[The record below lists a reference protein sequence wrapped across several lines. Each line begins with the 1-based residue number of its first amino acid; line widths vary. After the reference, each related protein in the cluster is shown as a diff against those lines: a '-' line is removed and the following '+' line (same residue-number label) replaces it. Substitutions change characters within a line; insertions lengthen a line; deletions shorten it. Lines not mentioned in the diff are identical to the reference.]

1 MLRFRLGLLVAVALI
16 VALAASGWATL
27 ALFERLQRQEAEAVL
42 QRELARAERLLREGA
57 IGASFIDPGV
67 GPLRLQ
73 FVANDG
79 TVVVPAGEVAL
90 PAAEAPTWT
99 LHQDAEVLAA
109 STAWRLASGAEIGTI
124 RIAYDAT
131 GAASTRRTLR
141 TSLALAGGVIVIL
154 AGLASV
160 AWLER
165 ELRPLARLAERAAA
179 LDPTAPHLEPT
190 PQRDDEVGRLAAA
203 LQRSVDAIRDRQRQ
217 ERDALAGVAHEL
229 AAPLTVVAGRL
240 EALADRDPDPRVHA
254 ARDAARELLYTSQ
267 DLLTL
272 ARGEVQ
278 VPIAFH
284 TVALADVASVVV
296 AEYPGVTFTREDD
309 GMVLGSPQRLKQIV
323 RNLVRNAT
331 QAAGMASGV
340 EVTLRRAGDVVEL
353 VVSDDGPGIAAEDL
367 ERVFDRT
374 YTQRADAGGHG
385 LGLHVVRELV
395 LAHGGSVSARSTPG
409 HGASFRV
416 ALPALESQLS
426 DEA

>member
-1 MLRFRLGLLVAVALI
+1 MLRFRLGLLVAAALI

-27 ALFERLQRQEAEAVL
+27 ALFERLQRQEAEAL
-42 QRELARAERLLREGA
+42 LEREVARVDRLLREGA
-57 IGASFIDPGV
+57 VGASFIDPGV

-73 FVANDG
+73 FVASDG
-79 TVVVPAGEVAL
+79 TVVVPTGEVAL
-90 PAAEAPTWT
+90 PEVEETTWT
-99 LHQDAEVLAA
+99 QHEGAEVVAI
-109 STAWRLASGAEIGTI
+109 STPWRLGSGTEIGTI
-124 RIAYDAT
+124 RIVYDAT
-131 GAASTRRTLR
+131 GAASTRATLR

-154 AGLASV
+154 TGLASV
-160 AWLER
+160 LWLER
-165 ELRPLARLAERAAA
+165 ELRPLARLAERAGA

-203 LQRSVDAIRDRQRQ
+203 LQRAVDAIRERQRQ

-240 EALADRDPDPRVHA
+240 EALADNDSDPRLHA

-278 VPIAFH
+278 VPIEFE
-284 TVALADVASVVV
+284 TVALADVARAVV
-296 AEYPGVTFTREDD
+296 AEYPGVTFTRDDD
-309 GMVLGSPQRLKQIV
+309 GVVLGSPERLKQIV

-331 QAAGMASGV
+331 QATAAPGV
-340 EVTLRRAGDVVEL
+340 EVRVGRADEVVEL
-353 VVSDDGPGIAAEDL
+353 VVKDDGPGIAPEEL

-374 YTQRADAGGHG
+374 YTRRANAGGHG

-395 LAHGGSVSARSTPG
+395 QAHGGDVSARSTLG
-409 HGASFRV
+409 RGSSFRV
-416 ALPALESQLS
+416 RLPALESQL
-426 DEA
+426 DDG